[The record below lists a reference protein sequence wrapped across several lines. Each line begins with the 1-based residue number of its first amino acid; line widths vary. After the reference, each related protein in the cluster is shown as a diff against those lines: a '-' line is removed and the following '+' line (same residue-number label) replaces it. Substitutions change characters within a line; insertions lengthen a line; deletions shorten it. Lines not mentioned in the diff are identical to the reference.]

1 MKYAG
6 YMPNDFINGEGV
18 SVSLWTVGCPHRC
31 EGCHNADLWDYE
43 AGMDVPSDIRGQI
56 IKAISDNDIQRNFS
70 ILGGEPLCAEN
81 KDFVNGVIKAVRAAY
96 PNIKIYLWTG
106 YTMDELK
113 GKNNEVI
120 NNILSNIDVL
130 IDGRFILSERD
141 IALPLRGS
149 KNQRVWRKINGEF
162 SYEN

>member
-1 MKYAG
+1 MC
-6 YMPNDFINGEGV
+6 I
-18 SVSLWTVGCPHRC
+18 SLDSRLSLVPHKC
-31 EGCHNADLWDYE
+31 EGCHNMNLWDCN
-43 AGMDVPSDIRGQI
+43 AGEPVPNDIKGQI
-56 IKAISDNDIQRNFS
+56 IKAISANGIMRGFS
-70 ILGGEPLCAEN
+70 ILGGEPLCTEN
-81 KDFVNGVIKAVRAAY
+81 RDFIDGVIKAVRAAY

-113 GKNNEVI
+113 GKNNEII
-120 NNILSNIDVL
+120 NNILSNVDVL

-141 IALPLRGS
+141 ITLPLRGS